1 MSIVTLRFFI
11 FAAVACA
18 EYWLCPRRG
27 RWVVLLIAS
36 GIFWLV
42 NTSLSLGVCAVFA
55 GEVLLTWLAA
65 LAVRKISGEWLR
77 TAVTAGTVI
86 LLTAALILYKDLL
99 FFVGNINAVGS
110 LLGRSPGLT
119 LPQWLAPFGISY
131 FTLILIAYLLD
142 VRWGTV
148 EEPEKNPL
156 KMLLFAGYFPQM
168 TSGPITRYND
178 MTPTLFGGATWSWK
192 GFCFGCERF
201 LWGLFKKLVVADRMA
216 VVVAT
221 LYDGTTYTGWW
232 VPVAAVAY
240 IGQLYADFG
249 GCMDIVIGISE
260 MFGVPLA
267 ENFRRPFAATNLS
280 ELWRRWHITLGVW
293 VRDYIMYPVL
303 KSGWM
308 KAVRGFCKKR
318 FGKKASREVPTYIG
332 MFITWFCVGFWH
344 GGSWKYIFG
353 SGLFF
358 FAMIAGGM
366 LLEPVFKKLI
376 ALLRIN
382 TGAWSWKFFQQ
393 VRSFALFAAA
403 VSFDRRSSFGAGVAA
418 WKSVLTTWN
427 PGALRHGAIL
437 QLGLSGVDLV
447 ICAVG
452 FLAILVVSMLQ
463 ERRGSVRELLLEQ
476 NRAFRWLVYLALLG
490 AVLVLGCYGPDWGEV
505 EFIYANF

>member
-11 FAAVACA
+11 FTAVACA

-36 GIFWLV
+36 GLFLVV
-42 NTSLSLGVCAVFA
+42 NTGLHPAVSAVFV

-65 LAVRKISGEWLR
+65 LAVRRLPGERLR
-77 TAVTAGTVI
+77 TAVAGGTVV
-86 LLTAALILYKDLL
+86 LLAAVLILYKDLL
-99 FFVGNINAVGS
+99 FFVSNINLAGA
-110 LLGRSPGLT
+110 LIGRNPGLT
-119 LPQWLAPFGISY
+119 VPQWPSPFGISY
-131 FTLILIAYLLD
+131 FTLILIGYLLD

-148 EEPEKNPL
+148 EEPERNPL

-168 TSGPITRYND
+168 TSGPFTRYGD
-178 MTPTLFGGATWSWK
+178 MAPALFAGAEWSWK
-192 GFCFGCERF
+192 RFCFGCERF

-216 VVVAT
+216 VAVAA
-221 LYDGTTYTGWW
+221 LYSGTDYTGLW
-232 VPVAAVAY
+232 VPVAAAAY
-240 IGQLYADFG
+240 IGQLYADFS

-267 ENFRRPFAATNLS
+267 ENFRRPFSAVSLS
-280 ELWRRWHITLGVW
+280 ELWRRWHITLGAW
-293 VRDYIMYPVL
+293 VRDYLMYPVL

-308 KAVRGFCKKR
+308 KRVRSFCRKR
-318 FGKKASREVPTYIG
+318 LGKKASREIPSYIG

-366 LLEPVFKKLI
+366 LLKPLFQRLTD
-376 ALLRIN
+376 ALHIDTEARYWRYFRQ
-382 TGAWSWKFFQQ
+382 A
-393 VRSFALFAAA
+393 RSFVLFAAA
-403 VSFDRRSSFGAGVAA
+403 VSFDRRDSFGAGLAA
-418 WKSVLTTWN
+418 WKSALTVWN

-437 QLGLSGVDLV
+437 QLGLSGMDLV
-447 ICAVG
+447 ICALG
-452 FLAILVVSMLQ
+452 FGAILAVSMLQ
-463 ERRGSVRELLLEQ
+463 ERHGGVRELLLKQ
-476 NRAFRWLVYLALLG
+476 NRVFRWLVYLGLLG
-490 AVLVLGCYGPDWGEV
+490 AVLFLGCYGPEWGEA